1 MDGVYKQ
8 QKHLSYKID
17 RERLALFGSV
27 SPIRFIPLFMAIL
40 CRTECLE
47 LPLKLLLEG
56 A

>member
-1 MDGVYKQ
+1 MEFINSKSIY
-8 QKHLSYKID
+8 HISRD
-17 RERLALFGSV
+17 RERLDLLGSV

-40 CRTECLE
+40 CMTKRPE

>member
-1 MDGVYKQ
+1 MEFINSKSIY
-8 QKHLSYKID
+8 HISRD
-17 RERLALFGSV
+17 RERLDLLGSV
-27 SPIRFIPLFMAIL
+27 SSACFIPLFVAIL

>member
-1 MDGVYKQ
+1 MEFINSKSIY
-8 QKHLSYKID
+8 HISRD
-17 RERLALFGSV
+17 RERLDLLGSV
-27 SPIRFIPLFMAIL
+27 GPIRFIPLFMDIL

>member
-1 MDGVYKQ
+1 MEFINSKSIYHISRDC
-8 QKHLSYKID
+8 
-17 RERLALFGSV
+17 ERLALFGSV